1 MSKLLLVRH
10 ECLSFYLS
18 KVDKQITKDEDL
30 FPARQHKLGFIGFE
44 PRLFRNSSI
53 RSVVASGSL
62 KREPCVSSPLWELQS
77 EGAALAVLT
86 TANDGSTK

>member
-30 FPARQHKLGFIGFE
+30 FPARQHKLGFDRDNEAQALTKAASIL
-44 PRLFRNSSI
+44 RRHFRPA
-53 RSVVASGSL
+53 RSLNGS
-62 KREPCVSSPLWELQS
+62 
-77 EGAALAVLT
+77 
-86 TANDGSTK
+86 